1 MRLPIALFALALGAV
16 EVAGAMQE
24 LFYGIT
30 QSVTDAVNAG
40 ALGAVSGAIVLV
52 AGIALL
58 ARSRRTPELALASA
72 YISIPVFLLIGFV
85 KHFAA
90 WPITLVG
97 MIFPVLFAVFC
108 RRGASG
114 RQSTPHNASQTREQS

>member
-1 MRLPIALFALALGAV
+1 MRLPVALFALALAAV

-40 ALGAVSGAIVLV
+40 ALGAVSGAIVLI

-58 ARSRRTPELALASA
+58 MRSRRAPELALAS
-72 YISIPVFLLIGFV
+72 
-85 KHFAA
+85 
-90 WPITLVG
+90 
-97 MIFPVLFAVFC
+97 
-108 RRGASG
+108 
-114 RQSTPHNASQTREQS
+114 

>member
-30 QSVTDAVNAG
+30 QSVTHAVNAG
-40 ALGAVSGAIVLV
+40 ALGAVSGLIVLV
-52 AGIALL
+52 AGGALL
-58 ARSRRTPELALASA
+58 MRSPRTSELALASA
-72 YISIPVFLLIGFV
+72 YISLPVFLLIGV
-85 KHFAA
+85 VQHFAA

-97 MIFPVLFAVFC
+97 MIFPVLLAVFC
-108 RRGASG
+108 RRVASA
-114 RQSTPHNASQTREQS
+114 PHGSGTVREHS

>member
-1 MRLPIALFALALGAV
+1 
-16 EVAGAMQE
+16 MQE

-58 ARSRRTPELALASA
+58 MRSRRTPELALALA

-97 MIFPVLFAVFC
+97 MIFPVLLPFFC
-108 RRGASG
+108 RRGTSG
-114 RQSTPHNASQTREQS
+114 RQSTPQNASPTRKQS

>member
-1 MRLPIALFALALGAV
+1 MRLPVALFALALGAV

-30 QSVTDAVNAG
+30 QSVTDAVSAG
-40 ALGAVSGAIVLV
+40 ALGAVSGAIVV
-52 AGIALL
+52 IAGIALL
-58 ARSRRTPELALASA
+58 TRSRRAPELALASA
-72 YISIPVFLLIGFV
+72 YISIPVFLLIGLV

-97 MIFPVLFAVFC
+97 MIFPILLAVFC

-114 RQSTPHNASQTREQS
+114 QQSTPHDATAARDQS